1 MKLTCLWIS
10 YLRYCTRIMY
20 MAFFFLFSL
29 DLILHPIYYFL
40 QRASTILVHQTFHP
54 SHLSNSSK
62 SHSTHFKII
71 ILFLFFSCSWF
82 LLCPRLYRVA
92 LIIFPPRI
100 SIFFAPYCSFLFFS
114 SYFYTSPGAW
124 NSLCN
129 FFLFFYFFFLWQ
141 LVYYVEAHYVSPPP
155 WLYFF
160 PLMLGSSGWLLE
172 MQ

>member
-20 MAFFFLFSL
+20 MIFFFLFSL

-100 SIFFAPYCSFLFFS
+100 SIFFAPYCSFCFFLHIFILRLGRETL
-114 SYFYTSPGAW
+114 YAI
-124 NSLCN
+124 
-129 FFLFFYFFFLWQ
+129 FFLFFYFFSSMTACL
-141 LVYYVEAHYVSPPP
+141 LCRGAVCIPSA
-155 WLYFF
+155 LITLF
-160 PLMLGSSGWLLE
+160 PSYAR
-172 MQ
+172 

>member
-20 MAFFFLFSL
+20 MIFFFLFSL

-100 SIFFAPYCSFLFFS
+100 SIFFAPYCSFLFFFLHIFILRLGRETLYAIFFCSFIFFS
-114 SYFYTSPGAW
+114 SMTACLLCRGAVCIP
-124 NSLCN
+124 SALIT
-129 FFLFFYFFFLWQ
+129 LFPSY
-141 LVYYVEAHYVSPPP
+141 AR
-155 WLYFF
+155 
-160 PLMLGSSGWLLE
+160 
-172 MQ
+172 

>member
-20 MAFFFLFSL
+20 MVFFFLFSL

-71 ILFLFFSCSWF
+71 ILFLFF
-82 LLCPRLYRVA
+82 LYA
-92 LIIFPPRI
+92 LNHAQCFPGYSSSYI
-100 SIFFAPYCSFLFFS
+100 MFLFALHS
-114 SYFYTSPGAW
+114 AAPPTTRNYQCMSTRHALV
-124 NSLCN
+124 SL
-129 FFLFFYFFFLWQ
+129 FFLTVCPFAFRMYN
-141 LVYYVEAHYVSPPP
+141 VCCSPSDRAGT
-155 WLYFF
+155 LIA
-160 PLMLGSSGWLLE
+160 M
-172 MQ
+172 